1 MLKPGIYEQV
11 INKQLCKE
19 IDAATDKLS
28 STTGIDPAEASKV
41 LAQYISE
48 VVEKGLNNIKDSKS
62 GLDDQVKLANRIVS
76 TIMSETG
83 EPAFD
88 TLTVD
93 ERAEQLLALID
104 KENTIFALDEKA
116 QIIRPKT
123 SIAQSSLFTGAI
135 HEPSMYSELKKEIV
149 SSDRTDMLVSF
160 IKWSGLRLIID
171 ELKAFT
177 MRGGRLRMITTS
189 YMGAT
194 DAKAIEELK
203 KLPNTEIM
211 VSYDTK
217 RTRLHAKTY
226 VFYRETGFTTAYVG
240 SSNLSNVAISSGLE
254 WNVKI
259 TAKDLPEIIQ
269 KIGATF
275 ESYWNSKDFELYSEE
290 QKTRLAKALKAER
303 SHGERTQTTYMFDIT
318 PYPYQQEIL
327 DKLRTEREVRGYYK
341 NLVVAATGTGKTVV
355 SGFDF
360 RSFCKSNPGKPNRLL
375 FVAHREEI
383 LKQSL
388 VCFQGIMKD
397 ANFGDLFVGGNK
409 PESLDHLFVSV
420 QTFNSQELDKKTSP
434 DFYDYI
440 IIDEF
445 HHAAA
450 PTYQRLLTNYKPTTG
465 LDPLMR
471 SEFIAILKEEKKRG
485 KTIFMT
491 SHMFEEVEQTCD
503 KVAFIKEGK
512 IIAVKPTDEIKHHE
526 DKVYQIQFTSHGDY
540 LRFLSEEFGFANKDE
555 SKNQVTLN
563 VHDSQIN
570 ALFKALKR
578 YDVKSITEIKYTL
591 EKYFKSLY

>member
-240 SSNLSNVAISSGLE
+240 SSNLSA
-254 WNVKI
+254 
-259 TAKDLPEIIQ
+259 
-269 KIGATF
+269 
-275 ESYWNSKDFELYSEE
+275 NS
-290 QKTRLAKALKAER
+290 
-303 SHGERTQTTYMFDIT
+303 I
-318 PYPYQQEIL
+318 
-327 DKLRTEREVRGYYK
+327 
-341 NLVVAATGTGKTVV
+341 
-355 SGFDF
+355 
-360 RSFCKSNPGKPNRLL
+360 
-375 FVAHREEI
+375 
-383 LKQSL
+383 
-388 VCFQGIMKD
+388 
-397 ANFGDLFVGGNK
+397 
-409 PESLDHLFVSV
+409 
-420 QTFNSQELDKKTSP
+420 
-434 DFYDYI
+434 
-440 IIDEF
+440 
-445 HHAAA
+445 
-450 PTYQRLLTNYKPTTG
+450 
-465 LDPLMR
+465 
-471 SEFIAILKEEKKRG
+471 
-485 KTIFMT
+485 
-491 SHMFEEVEQTCD
+491 
-503 KVAFIKEGK
+503 
-512 IIAVKPTDEIKHHE
+512 
-526 DKVYQIQFTSHGDY
+526 
-540 LRFLSEEFGFANKDE
+540 
-555 SKNQVTLN
+555 
-563 VHDSQIN
+563 
-570 ALFKALKR
+570 
-578 YDVKSITEIKYTL
+578 
-591 EKYFKSLY
+591 